1 MYAEQFKN
9 ILNSKENVAL
19 VAHDLEKP
27 KSIALIGIYAD
38 VSLFADGL
46 LAAYSE
52 GPFQRLSITE
62 SQLSTSLKKTEPE
75 SISSDLDSISSDSQS
90 ISSHS
95 GSLENTL
102 HKSASFSDDDED
114 YLDSFVNR
122 FQVME
127 ADSDSEV
134 EEEIQQG
141 KYLGRSFS
149 SRLKGPP
156 SIVIPENG
164 NFKASKAY
172 LTYTPRSS
180 PSLATVHHDIS
191 IKLSELYTDMASHI
205 PLLLS
210 QDSSMTQN
218 EKQSL
223 VSKIQEIAKSGSL
236 FMQTR
241 VGLMVDVLD
250 KIEAKFIEN
259 GGKEMERESRIETS
273 VIRSHCLS

>member
-38 VSLFADGL
+38 VSPFADGL

-102 HKSASFSDDDED
+102 HDEED

-127 ADSDSEV
+127 ADSDSEA

-149 SRLKGPP
+149 SRLKGSP

-273 VIRSHCLS
+273 VVRSHCLS